1 MAKGKLTTH
10 ILDATH
16 GCPAHNVLITLFKIE
31 GETKTQI
38 SQTRTNDDGRTNA
51 PMLDSDRIEE
61 GVYELEFH
69 IGDYFRTKIDM
80 PENPFIDIVPI
91 RFGIADADQ
100 HFHVPLLASPF
111 SYSTY
116 RGS

>member
-16 GCPAHNVLITLFKIE
+16 GTPARDVVIMLYKID
-31 GETKTQI
+31 GLNKTMVG
-38 SQTRTNDDGRTNA
+38 QTRTNDDGRTNA
-51 PMLDSDRIEE
+51 PMLDGDSIET
-61 GVYELEFH
+61 GVYELEFQ
-69 IGDYFRTKIDM
+69 IGDYFRTKIEIGDT
-80 PENPFIDIVPI
+80 PFLDVVPI
-91 RFGIADADQ
+91 RFGINDADA
-100 HFHVPLLASPF
+100 HYHVPLLASPF